1 MEPGATKKLNHG
13 STYLPDLW
21 PYSIHGHHHTDC
33 VSLHLQNL
41 RKNEV
46 CFNMRIVQ
54 INISTEK

>member
-1 MEPGATKKLNHG
+1 MMESGATKKLNHG

-21 PYSIHGHHHTDC
+21 PHPGHGHHHTDC

-46 CFNMRIVQ
+46 CFYIMQYLFDTLI
-54 INISTEK
+54 